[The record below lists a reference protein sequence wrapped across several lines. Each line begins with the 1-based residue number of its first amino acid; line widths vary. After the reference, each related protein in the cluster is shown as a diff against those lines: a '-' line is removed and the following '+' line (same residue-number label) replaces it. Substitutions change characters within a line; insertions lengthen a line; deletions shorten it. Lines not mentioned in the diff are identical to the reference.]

1 MQGTPK
7 ADLYTFIGQKI
18 RELRQSYGGHGGIS
32 QEALAK
38 AMNTTTNTISRWETG
53 AYKPSAN
60 DLHRLAVFFET
71 RISVFFPEPDNPRL
85 LALLS
90 ATGDLDDDEFEEL
103 RQYAQFRKARRQLSQ
118 PPRKRKRS

>member
-1 MQGTPK
+1 MQGTSK
-7 ADLYTFIGQKI
+7 DNLYAFIGQKI
-18 RELRQSYGGHGGIS
+18 RELRRHYGGQGIS

-38 AMNTTTNTISRWETG
+38 AMDTTTNTISRWETG

-60 DLHRLAVFFET
+60 DLHRLAAFFET
-71 RISVFFPEPDNPRL
+71 SISVFFPEAENPRL

-103 RQYAQFRKARRQLSQ
+103 AQYARFRKARRQLAR
-118 PPRKRKRS
+118 PRGKKR